1 MVGHRGRRGAAG
13 RPPRASIASIAF
25 IADIEAAPVRR
36 LLRETE
42 EAIAAGARE
51 VRLLMSS
58 HGGNLYWGFTL
69 YNHLRSLP
77 VRLTTVNVG
86 FVNSMAVPVYC
97 AGQVR
102 LSAPHAKFLLHQ
114 PALYPE
120 PRGVRWTPDRIR
132 ERLESVSVD
141 AENIAR
147 IIAAASRRPSRR
159 VRGDLERR
167 LALDAPAA
175 RAYGLVHRVTRRYQA
190 PRRVLLT

>member
-1 MVGHRGRRGAAG
+1 MRRSPAS
-13 RPPRASIASIAF
+13 RPPQGKVASITF
-25 IADIEAAPVRR
+25 IADIEATPVRR

-42 EAIAAGARE
+42 NAVAAGARE
-51 VRLLMSS
+51 LRLLLSS

-86 FVNSMAVPVYC
+86 FVGSMAVPVYC
-97 AGQVR
+97 AGHVR
-102 LSAPHAKFLLHQ
+102 WSAPHAKFQLHQ
-114 PALYPE
+114 PAAYPE
-120 PRGVRWTPDRIR
+120 PRNVRQTPNRIR
-132 ERLESVSVD
+132 ERLDSISID

-147 IIAAASRRPSRR
+147 IIATASRRPPRR
-159 VRGDLERR
+159 VRDDMERR

-175 RAYGLVHRVTRRYQA
+175 RAYGLVHRVTQRYQA